1 MAYLIGTDEAGYGPN
16 LGPLV
21 IAGTLWQVADDVVD
35 EDLYQRMPDIGM
47 PGAAAGGGRCR
58 LLIGDSKMLYRS
70 KAGLGRLEPGV
81 LAAFHTSCGTE
92 PHTMPIGWRAFIQHC
107 DGSAVDALTSVPWYT
122 GFDRPLPLAVS
133 PSQIKGA
140 HQLLLRALQGAG
152 VTLLAIAARVV
163 FPERFNAAV
172 SACGSKGTALTQWT
186 LELVEQLLQPLA
198 AESILVQCDKH
209 GARNRYASLLQHVF
223 PDDWIAIQRET
234 KLQSVYCFGPPD
246 RQVEIRFVAKGERF
260 MPAALASMTA
270 KYLRELTMMAFN
282 EFWQRHIPGL
292 RSTAGYPTDAR
303 RFLGQIAAKQRELGI
318 SDPLLWRTR

>member
-92 PHTMPIGWRAFIQHC
+92 PHTMPIGWCAFIQHC

-172 SACGSKGTALTQWT
+172 SACGSKGTALRSGRSSWWRAT
-186 LELVEQLLQPLA
+186 
-198 AESILVQCDKH
+198 
-209 GARNRYASLLQHVF
+209 
-223 PDDWIAIQRET
+223 
-234 KLQSVYCFGPPD
+234 
-246 RQVEIRFVAKGERF
+246 
-260 MPAALASMTA
+260 PAAGS
-270 KYLRELTMMAFN
+270 R
-282 EFWQRHIPGL
+282 IDPGSV
-292 RSTAGYPTDAR
+292 RQTRCAQSIR
-303 RFLGQIAAKQRELGI
+303 VVIAARVSRRL
-318 SDPLLWRTR
+318 DRDTTRNEAPERVLFRAA